1 MSAPGALRPRPR
13 PEIEAL
19 PRYSKAAGLEQ
30 VRWRAS
36 SNESTVA
43 PSAAILEAVNLAASH
58 SHLYPSL
65 FGDTLIARLSGRLGV
80 GDDQV
85 LVGAGSLALL
95 QQVLTA
101 YTGPGTEVVYPW
113 RSYEAYPILIGI
125 AGASGV
131 PVALDSEHRHDL
143 SAMAAAVTPQT
154 RAVLVCNP
162 NNPTGSEFSTAEFVS
177 FARSIPGDVLILLD
191 EAYREFATSDVDGVD
206 LLRAFPN
213 IVVFRTFSKA
223 YGLAGLR
230 AGYAVTNSAIAAD
243 LRSAAPPFGLSAVAE
258 AAACTALTDPAH
270 TDSIVETVTAGRSH
284 LREQLALRGVETVPS
299 GANFVWIPLGKRAS
313 ALEAACVAQGVS
325 VRMFPGEGVR
335 VTVGERAAEDAVIAA
350 VDALAHN
357 L

>member
-1 MSAPGALRPRPR
+1 MTAPGALRPRPPTR
-13 PEIEAL
+13 NRSTPSIL
-19 PRYSKAAGLEQ
+19 QKPP
-30 VRWRAS
+30 AS
-36 SNESTVA
+36 SRFGGGRRATSRRLHPRRPFSR
-43 PSAAILEAVNLAASH
+43 PSISRPH
-58 SHLYPSL
+58 TRTCIRRL

-162 NNPTGSEFSTAEFVS
+162 NNPTGSEFSTAEFVA
-177 FARSIPGDVLILLD
+177 FARAIPSDVLILLD

-206 LLRAFPN
+206 LLRTFPN
-213 IVVFRTFSKA
+213 IVVFPN
-223 YGLAGLR
+223 LLQGLR
-230 AGYAVTNSAIAAD
+230 IGRTSCRLCRHQLGD
-243 LRSAAPPFGLSAVAE
+243 RSRSSQR
-258 AAACTALTDPAH
+258 CTALRPQR
-270 TDSIVETVTAGRSH
+270 SCRGRG
-284 LREQLALRGVETVPS
+284 LRGPDRS
-299 GANFVWIPLGKRAS
+299 GAHRFDSRNGDCGSRSP
-313 ALEAACVAQGVS
+313 
-325 VRMFPGEGVR
+325 
-335 VTVGERAAEDAVIAA
+335 T
-350 VDALAHN
+350 
-357 L
+357 

>member
-65 FGDTLIARLSGRLGV
+65 FGDTLIARLSDRLGV

-125 AGASGV
+125 AGASFMK
-131 PVALDSEHRHDL
+131 S
-143 SAMAAAVTPQT
+143 
-154 RAVLVCNP
+154 
-162 NNPTGSEFSTAEFVS
+162 
-177 FARSIPGDVLILLD
+177 
-191 EAYREFATSDVDGVD
+191 
-206 LLRAFPN
+206 
-213 IVVFRTFSKA
+213 
-223 YGLAGLR
+223 
-230 AGYAVTNSAIAAD
+230 
-243 LRSAAPPFGLSAVAE
+243 
-258 AAACTALTDPAH
+258 
-270 TDSIVETVTAGRSH
+270 
-284 LREQLALRGVETVPS
+284 
-299 GANFVWIPLGKRAS
+299 
-313 ALEAACVAQGVS
+313 
-325 VRMFPGEGVR
+325 
-335 VTVGERAAEDAVIAA
+335 
-350 VDALAHN
+350 
-357 L
+357 